1 MGIFDNINQMYNT
14 PDMAQTMALLGMA
27 GNIMAPLQPGE
38 GLGGRLVGAAGGGLS
53 SYIKQLQDIDTYN
66 LETQQREMQNRYREL
81 QMKKIEQEME
91 ESGAAARF
99 MDTPTPVKKLISEAV
114 NLPAGS
120 EEAGWDLAYGE
131 PGAQPTQQRE
141 VTENVPYWQTLGDK
155 GNLLRASIVNKVSIP
170 SEFLADK
177 TSIKIGDQDVEM
189 TTKDLIKYMLGME
202 EQDYKRNKKIVRNR
216 GYGKEGVYD
225 YQGNVKE
232 IRDIPVKPTTTGT
245 SKKSTQNE
253 KYIDSYMGKIFKDN
267 GMNTKRLTAQQQEM
281 YNKLKRDALSRANA
295 GMNPEDAVRAAT
307 TDYNTKRSKNQP
319 KKAASSVK
327 AKPKVI
333 KTPNGTAEIVE

>member
-38 GLGGRLVGAAGGGLS
+38 GLGGRLVNAAGGGLS
-53 SYIKQLQDIDTYN
+53 TYIKQLRDIDAYN
-66 LETQQREMQNRYREL
+66 LETQQREIQNRYREL

-177 TSIKIGDQDVEM
+177 TSIKIGGQDVEM

-202 EQDYKRNKKIVRNR
+202 EQETKRNKKIVRNR
-216 GYGKEGVYD
+216 GYGQEGVYD
-225 YQGNVKE
+225 YEGNVVE
-232 IRDIPVKPTTTGT
+232 TRSIPVKPTTGGGASKTQIKSDVNSYLEKLYSDSGT
-245 SKKSTQNE
+245 KKKRFNATQQAAYNE
-253 KYIDSYMGKIFKDN
+253 I
-267 GMNTKRLTAQQQEM
+267 
-281 YNKLKRDALSRANA
+281 SRKAVAKASA
-295 GMNPEDAVRAAT
+295 GMDPKSAVDEALKDFNAA
-307 TDYNTKRSKNQP
+307 YHSKN
-319 KKAASSVK
+319 KKATAASSVK